1 MYSLTCKPGKDN
13 VDGGKNGKRGGYG
26 FCLEI
31 CRGVCYTLLLS
42 IESRVGGTANR
53 QNRQNRRFEDL
64 AQTFYLL
71 LNNLT
76 QFVKGRV
83 DGMTSN
89 TDQTPDVDEL
99 IELAK
104 RNLIELGIEG
114 ASVSHH
120 GTIVRIQVSESDFN
134 RAIQMRQSIVDRLK
148 AIGYRYVALDL
159 NEK

>member
-1 MYSLTCKPGKDN
+1 MLMGAE
-13 VDGGKNGKRGGYG
+13 
-26 FCLEI
+26 LE
-31 CRGVCYTLLLS
+31 RAGVMDFVLRSAVAYATLFLLS

>member
-1 MYSLTCKPGKDN
+1 
-13 VDGGKNGKRGGYG
+13 
-26 FCLEI
+26 
-31 CRGVCYTLLLS
+31 
-42 IESRVGGTANR
+42 
-53 QNRQNRRFEDL
+53 
-64 AQTFYLL
+64 
-71 LNNLT
+71 
-76 QFVKGRV
+76 
-83 DGMTSN
+83 MTSN

-104 RNLIELGIEG
+104 RHLIELGIEG

-134 RAIQMRQSIVDRLK
+134 RAVQMRQSIVDRLK